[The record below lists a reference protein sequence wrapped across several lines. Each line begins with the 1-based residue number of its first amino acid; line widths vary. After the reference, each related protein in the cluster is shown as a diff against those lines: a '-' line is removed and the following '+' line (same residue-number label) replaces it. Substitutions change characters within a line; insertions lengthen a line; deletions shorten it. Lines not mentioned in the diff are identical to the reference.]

1 MIALY
6 TLMEGIIAFFL
17 IAGSIFAL
25 IGSLGLARMKDF
37 YMRLHGPSKISTLG
51 VGCVLLASI
60 AYFSLLDSGPSLQEL
75 LITIFLFI
83 TAPVSAHLLSKSALH
98 QKLERDPRTRGNPQ
112 ELQEDDDEHTSE
124 ESPQGSSKL
133 P

>member
-6 TLMEGIIAFFL
+6 TLMEGVIAFFL

-60 AYFSLLDSGPSLQEL
+60 AYFSLLASGPSLQEL

-98 QKLERDPRTRGNPQ
+98 QKLAYDSRTRGNPE
-112 ELQEDDDEHTSE
+112 ELQDDDDERTLE
-124 ESPQGSSKL
+124 EASQGSSKL

>member
-6 TLMEGIIAFFL
+6 TLMEGVIAFFL

-60 AYFSLLDSGPSLQEL
+60 AYFSLLESGPSLQEL

-98 QKLERDPRTRGNPQ
+98 QKLERDPRTRGTPE
-112 ELQEDDDEHTSE
+112 ELQEDDDERTLE
-124 ESPQGSSKL
+124 ETPQGSSKL

>member
-51 VGCVLLASI
+51 VGCILLASI
-60 AYFSLLDSGPSLQEL
+60 AYFSLLESGPSLQEL

-98 QKLERDPRTRGNPQ
+98 QKLERDPRTRGNPE
-112 ELQEDDDEHTSE
+112 ELQEDDDEHTLE

>member
-6 TLMEGIIAFFL
+6 TLMEGVIAFFL

-60 AYFSLLDSGPSLQEL
+60 AYFSLLNGGPSLQEL

-98 QKLERDPRTRGNPQ
+98 QKLPRDPRTRGNPE
-112 ELQEDDDEHTSE
+112 ELQEDDDETTLE
-124 ESPQGSSKL
+124 EAPQGSSKL

>member
-6 TLMEGIIAFFL
+6 TVMEGVIAFFL

-25 IGSLGLARMKDF
+25 IGSLGLSRMKDF

-60 AYFSLLDSGPSLQEL
+60 AYFSLLDGGPSLQEL

-83 TAPVSAHLLSKSALH
+83 TAPVSAHMLSKSALH
-98 QKLERDPRTRGNPQ
+98 QKLAYDPRTRGDPE
-112 ELQEDDDEHTSE
+112 ELQEDDDERTLE
-124 ESPQGSSKL
+124 ETPQGSSKL

>member
-60 AYFSLLDSGPSLQEL
+60 AYFSLLDGGPSLREL

-98 QKLERDPRTRGNPQ
+98 QKLERDPRTRGNPE
-112 ELQEDDDEHTSE
+112 ELQEDDDERTLE
-124 ESPQGSSKL
+124 ETPQGSSKL